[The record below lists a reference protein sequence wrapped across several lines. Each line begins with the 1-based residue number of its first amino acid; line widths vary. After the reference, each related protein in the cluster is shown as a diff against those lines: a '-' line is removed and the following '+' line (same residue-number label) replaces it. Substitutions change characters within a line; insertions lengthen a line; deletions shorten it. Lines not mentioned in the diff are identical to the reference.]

1 MNIDGCLLINKILYI
16 NRLEI
21 MEAPKRGR
29 PKKAET
35 EGTEKQRKGRE
46 YMRKYNSEIKAGI
59 TQLEKDEITCLEELD
74 KIRKERK
81 KLIEELEKTNNQAG
95 AILKEKVGKKS

>member
-1 MNIDGCLLINKILYI
+1 
-16 NRLEI
+16 

-29 PKKAET
+29 PRKAPT
-35 EGTEKQRKGRE
+35 EGTDKQKKNRE

-59 TQLEKDEITCLEELD
+59 AQLEKDEMNCLEELD

-81 KLIEELEKTNNQAG
+81 KLIDELDKANKQAES
-95 AILKEKVGKKS
+95 ILKEKVGKK